1 MSPQLFEID
10 KTRGRLLITPNAYMI
25 ADVKDV
31 IDKYKDNAEPYLAY
45 CHLMSAI
52 DSPLRNLSDEEKRE
66 SAIIEVYSTIGEFD
80 SDDPILDRCIERL
93 KSLYTTPIYR
103 LFELA
108 EQEIHNMIYYLS
120 TTPMSSEDLGQRKSI
135 LQDLGKIAASVSAT
149 KKTVLEDL
157 KQNTRGDQEVGQIR

>member
-1 MSPQLFEID
+1 MSPKLFEID
-10 KTRGRLLITPNAYMI
+10 NGRLLITPNCYMI
-25 ADVKDV
+25 EELKDI

-52 DSPLRNLSDEEKRE
+52 DSPIRNFPEEEKRE
-66 SAIIEVYSTIGEFD
+66 SAIIEVFTTIGEFD
-80 SDDPILDRCIERL
+80 SDDILLERAIDKL

-157 KQNTRGDQEVGQIR
+157 KQNTRGDQEVGQIT